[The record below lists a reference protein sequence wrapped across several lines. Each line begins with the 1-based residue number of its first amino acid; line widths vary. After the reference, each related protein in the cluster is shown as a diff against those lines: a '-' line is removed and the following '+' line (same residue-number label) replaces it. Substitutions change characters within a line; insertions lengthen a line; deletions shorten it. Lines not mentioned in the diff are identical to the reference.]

1 MKAFGETVYLDAVL
15 TPNRSLSK
23 QGFRV
28 VLVALALSGALTG
41 LIFWQM
47 GAGPVL
53 AFLGADIFFVGL
65 AIWLSRRSQREET
78 RITITARTI
87 HLCHTD
93 PKGRRRQAE
102 LPSAFTRVEIE
113 EPAGPQSW
121 LRLAHGQRAFIIGRF
136 LTPPERLSLAGAL
149 RQALHAARAERPAG

>member
-15 TPNRSLSK
+15 TPNRSLTQ

-28 VLVALALSGALTG
+28 VLGVLALTGTLTG

-53 AFLGADIFFVGL
+53 AFLGADIFLVGF
-65 AIWLSRRSQREET
+65 AIWLSRRGQREET
-78 RITITARTI
+78 RITITARSI
-87 HLCHTD
+87 HLSHTD
-93 PKGRRRQAE
+93 RKGRLTEAE
-102 LPSAFTRVEIE
+102 LPAAFTRIEIE

-121 LRLAHGQRAFIIGRF
+121 LRIAHGQRAFIIGRF

-149 RQALHAARAERPAG
+149 RRALLAARAERPAG

>member
-28 VLVALALSGALTG
+28 VLIALALSGALTG

-65 AIWLSRRSQREET
+65 AIWLSRRSQLEET

-87 HLCHTD
+87 RLCHTD

-102 LPSAFTRVEIE
+102 LPSDYKRVEIE
-113 EPAGPQSW
+113 QPAGPPSW
-121 LRLAHGQRAFIIGRF
+121 LRIELGQGDYITGRF